1 MPANASAYAD
11 VFGSDDGAPRISPR
25 CGTRDEMK
33 NENGYEI
40 GNGRG
45 IYLAV

>member
-1 MPANASAYAD
+1 MSASAYAD
-11 VFGSDDGAPRISPR
+11 VFGSDDGALSSPR